1 MRKAPDSSGC
11 EARLSGDGGRAGRTG
26 VEEGIEVGIILWL
39 VLKLGDGIGEIS
51 RLRRIMTSEMV
62 GGILIQ
68 NFVVKTGRGK

>member
-11 EARLSGDGGRAGRTG
+11 EARLSGDGGRAGRTD
-26 VEEGIEVGIILWL
+26 VEAGFEVGIIVWL

-51 RLRRIMTSEMV
+51 RLRGIMTSEIV
-62 GGILIQ
+62 DGILIQ